1 MYKGIDDI
9 FCIESA
15 EMKKGKIEE
24 YSATDIRFSEKMIK
38 KNVKKEFQDLIR
50 IERATEVKELLD
62 RMLRFLAEMPVDK
75 HHDYRTFRH
84 TGLREYLINRF
95 LRENLSK

>member
-1 MYKGIDDI
+1 MYKGIDDVI
-9 FCIESA
+9 CVERA
-15 EMKKGKIEE
+15 EMKKGKIKE
-24 YSATDIRFSEKMIK
+24 YSAIDIRFSENMTKN
-38 KNVKKEFQDLIR
+38 NVKKEFQDLIR
-50 IERATEVKELLD
+50 MERATEVKELLD

-95 LRENLSK
+95 LREKLSK